1 MHAAFRAP
9 NKRQPINEWPYY
21 VAAGTHQ
28 RRGVFCRLGTLSG
41 VAKESR
47 WQEGIL
53 TCFCVLGWCGHA
65 CTLQYFIFVFYNAT
79 YIVCLL
85 LCRLFIVW
93 TRTVCTSPVYIL
105 VLFLRGKQK
114 IKEGFF

>member
-65 CTLQYFIFVFYNAT
+65 CTLQYYIFVG
-79 YIVCLL
+79 VL
-85 LCRLFIVW
+85 LCYIHSMHTSLSTIYRVDTYVRHQSISLF
-93 TRTVCTSPVYIL
+93 C
-105 VLFLRGKQK
+105 F
-114 IKEGFF
+114 